1 MLRLTDWLMI
11 RKYLHMNLTF
21 TPVPI
26 SKWYQVRNGHNKRR
40 GNRDRRSSGLIRI
53 NFRLS
58 ITCMCDYW
66 FVEFLWFSFEI
77 NLMFGKKF
85 HDWVLD
91 NLRNQILLFVS
102 RQWSHLFFSKPKRH
116 LQHPLCI
123 ELVLRTTAWL
133 LKSVGR
139 SFWKRDD

>member
-11 RKYLHMNLTF
+11 RKYSHMNLTF

-26 SKWYQVRNGHNKRR
+26 AKWYQVRNGNNKWR

-58 ITCMCDYW
+58 ITCICDYW
-66 FVEFLWFSFEI
+66 LLEFLWFSFEI

-91 NLRNQILLFVS
+91 NLRDQILLFVS
-102 RQWSHLFFSKPKRH
+102 RQWSHLFS
-116 LQHPLCI
+116 LNQSVICNILCA
-123 ELVLRTTAWL
+123 LNWFLRTTAWL